1 MSESRDRF
9 SELYRPVGTVILLA
23 IIIILLLQANRAP
36 APVAVPTPT
45 VPAPTVGVPTVA
57 PSPVAL
63 PTAAPPTVAPATV
76 APATVAPATAA
87 PVALPKLNVPAAA
100 DFTADGAKLSGTGQ
114 PGETIELW
122 DGATRVGVVKVGADG
137 AWSLAGKLAEGPH
150 KLVARTVDAA
160 GKTLNEAP
168 GVDVTVPKPIVLP
181 KLNLPA
187 TADFTLAGAKLSGAG
202 QPGATVEVW
211 EGATK
216 VGTATVGADGAWSLT
231 AKVSDGARKLTVRTV
246 DAAGKTLNESLAVD
260 VTVPKI
266 VAQPKINAPA
276 PADFTAD
283 GVKLGGTGQPGET
296 VEVWDGVNKLGTVKV
311 RADGAWA
318 LTSKLAEGSHK
329 MLARTVDAS
338 GGTLNWSPLVDV
350 VVPKAVAL
358 PKLNVPAAAD
368 FSAAG
373 AKLGG
378 TGQPGAIIEVWDGA
392 TRVMTATVGADG
404 AWSGVGKLAEG
415 SHKLAVRTVDAAGK
429 TLNEAPA
436 MDITVPKAPTPTTD
450 LAAAGQ
456 AYIVKPED
464 WLSRLAQ
471 TFYGDVKLYTLIIE
485 GTNAKAA
492 VDPTFAKITD
502 PDRIEPGQKLWIPA
516 RPAGS

>member
-1 MSESRDRF
+1 MNESRDRF
-9 SELYRPVGTVILLA
+9 SELYRPIGTVILLA

-36 APVAVPTPT
+36 APVAVPTPPPPT
-45 VPAPTVGVPTVA
+45 IAAPTAAAPTVA
-57 PSPVAL
+57 A
-63 PTAAPPTVAPATV
+63 PTAAP
-76 APATVAPATAA
+76 TAV
-87 PVALPKLNVPAAA
+87 PVALPKINAPAPADFAA
-100 DFTADGAKLSGTGQ
+100 DGVKLSGTGQ
-114 PGETIELW
+114 PGEMIELW

-150 KLVARTVDAA
+150 KLIARTVDAA

-168 GVDVTVPKPIVLP
+168 AVDIAVPKPIALP

-187 TADFTLAGAKLSGAG
+187 TTDFTLAGAKLSGTG

-216 VGTATVGADGAWSLT
+216 IGTATVGADGAWSLT
-231 AKVSDGARKLTVRTV
+231 AKVADGARSLTVRTV
-246 DAAGKTLNESLAVD
+246 DAAGKTLNEAPAVA

-266 VAQPKINAPA
+266 VAQAKINAPA
-276 PADFTAD
+276 PADFTTD
-283 GVKLGGTGQPGET
+283 GVKLAGTGQPGET
-296 VEVWDGVNKLGTVKV
+296 VEVWDGVNKLGVVKV
-311 RADGAWA
+311 GADGTWT
-318 LTSKLAEGSHK
+318 LTGKLGEGSHK
-329 MLARTVDAS
+329 MLARTVDAA
-338 GGTLNWSPLVDV
+338 GATLNWSPLVDV

-358 PKLNVPAAAD
+358 PKLNTPAAAD

-373 AKLGG
+373 VKLGG

-404 AWSGVGKLAEG
+404 AWSGAGKLAEG

-436 MDITVPKAPTPTTD
+436 VDVTVPKPQTPTPTPG

-464 WLSRLAQ
+464 WLSKLAQ

-492 VDPTFAKITD
+492 VDPTFIKITD
-502 PDRIEPGQKLWIPA
+502 PNRIEPGQKLWIPA
-516 RPAGS
+516 RPAGR